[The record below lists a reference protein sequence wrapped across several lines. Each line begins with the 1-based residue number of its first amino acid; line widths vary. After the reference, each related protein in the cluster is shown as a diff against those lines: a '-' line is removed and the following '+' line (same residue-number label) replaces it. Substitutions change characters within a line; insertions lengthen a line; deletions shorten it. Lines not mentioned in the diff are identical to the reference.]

1 MLKQV
6 VHTGYLKLTLL
17 TQVPSQPSFIAI
29 SSWCEAAN
37 KTSLQKSLLEK
48 IASMT
53 VLGMLFLPYIRIRSL
68 TCNGKDGSPP
78 TRSENVK

>member
-29 SSWCEAAN
+29 SSWCKAAN

-48 IASMT
+48 IASNVT
-53 VLGMLFLPYIRIRSL
+53 VLGMLFLPYIRSVHQISDL
-68 TCNGKDGSPP
+68 QWVGW
-78 TRSENVK
+78 